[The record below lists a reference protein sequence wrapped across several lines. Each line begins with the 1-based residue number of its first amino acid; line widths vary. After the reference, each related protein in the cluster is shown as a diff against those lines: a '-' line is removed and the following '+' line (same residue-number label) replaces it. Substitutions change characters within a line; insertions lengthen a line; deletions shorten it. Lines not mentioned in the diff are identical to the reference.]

1 VRVSTCDPAAL
12 AGDRLVMLDL
22 SNVTFVDS
30 TALGV
35 RVSFHHRWGERG

>member
-1 VRVSTCDPAAL
+1 
-12 AGDRLVMLDL
+12 MLDL